1 MASQMVYFESR
12 DQAMSRILPDKRRA
26 ARAELKKLKDLAE
39 NFYVSATL
47 PSQSTCHL
55 SQPERVPEIPSVD
68 QCQSECNPARARA
81 RARVRASTP
90 QWVSAR
96 TRARARARAT

>member
-26 ARAELKKLKDLAE
+26 ARAELKKLKDWIFSLELNEEEQSEFGGRNDALDTILKMLAE

-47 PSQSTCHL
+47 P
-55 SQPERVPEIPSVD
+55 
-68 QCQSECNPARARA
+68 
-81 RARVRASTP
+81 RAS
-90 QWVSAR
+90 
-96 TRARARARAT
+96 AT